1 MTEKEPTR
9 RRLQRSRRR
18 SDFGPE
24 LHFTPVPILQE
35 YLPSFALPVYFTEAQ
50 HLFDLRRSML
60 REQQERA
67 RSGLQGVL
75 RPLDG
80 ICLPGI
86 EALKGHLRYKYRRGF
101 KPNTFHGTI
110 AGVKLFLIFLEKQG
124 KEKIEQVNREDLE
137 AFVEHEQDRGMKPQT
152 VRTRLAVIRAFLV
165 HLANEGVID
174 HRILLRPLRIKLPDP
189 LPRAMAAED
198 VKALIDGVEDIRAR
212 ALILVLLRT
221 GMRIGELLDTKMCDV
236 HLKERRIDIPQ
247 ASKNATGRVVY
258 LSEDSRQALGAWF
271 KIRDEEETFVF
282 YSAGRPQLGYAGA
295 RAIFCK
301 QLARA
306 GLENKGYGLHR
317 LRHTFATEMLNAG
330 MRLECL
336 QQLLGHTNINVTRR
350 YARLTDITRETEY
363 FQAMEIIKKGGAIY
377 GNYQLD
383 SELQAF
389 LEEKKLLGAH
399 TESLPERSETVYP
412 LGRRSDR
419 TGRKGED
426 RTVHRA
432 SSQREQEAEN
442 D

>member
-1 MTEKEPTR
+1 MAEKEPTR
-9 RRLQRSRRR
+9 RRLRRSRRT
-18 SDFGPE
+18 SGFGPE
-24 LHFTPVPILQE
+24 FHFTPVPILQE
-35 YLPSFALPVYFTEAQ
+35 YLPSFSLPVCFTEAQ
-50 HLFDLRRSML
+50 QLFDLQQSML
-60 REQQERA
+60 QEQQERA

-86 EALKGHLRYKYRRGF
+86 EALKEHLRYKYRRGC
-101 KPNTFHGTI
+101 KPNTLHGTI
-110 AGVKLFLIFLEKQG
+110 AGGKMFLRFLEKQG
-124 KEKIEQVNREDLE
+124 KEKIEQVSREDLE

-152 VRTRLAVIRAFLV
+152 VRSHLAVIRAFLA

-174 HRILLRPLRIKLPDP
+174 YRILLRPLRIKLPDP

-198 VKALIDGVEDIRAR
+198 VKVLTDAVEDIRAR
-212 ALILVLLRT
+212 AMILVLLRT

-271 KIRDEEETFVF
+271 KIRDEEKTFVF
-282 YSAGRPQLGYAGA
+282 YSACRPQLGYAAA
-295 RAIFCK
+295 RAIFRK

-306 GLENKGYGLHR
+306 GLQNKGYGLHQ

-336 QQLLGHTNINVTRR
+336 QQLLGHTSVNVTRR
-350 YARLTDITRETEY
+350 YARLTDVTRETEY
-363 FQAMEIIKKGGAIY
+363 FQTMEIIKRGGAIH

-389 LEEKKLLGAH
+389 LEEKKLLAAH
-399 TESLPERSETVYP
+399 TESLPERSETVSS

-432 SSQREQEAEN
+432 SSQREQEAQN